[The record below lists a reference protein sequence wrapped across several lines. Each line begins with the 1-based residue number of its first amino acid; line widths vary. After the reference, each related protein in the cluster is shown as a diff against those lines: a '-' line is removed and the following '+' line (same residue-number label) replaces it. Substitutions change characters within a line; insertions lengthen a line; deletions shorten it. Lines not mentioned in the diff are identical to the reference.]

1 MNATASPTTIRN
13 ADADINVKPTAVS
26 LSPGGLQRR
35 QFFDRTFSKL
45 EKGSLRGS
53 IFNLCAAAIG
63 SGVLSLPWMFAVC
76 GWAIGCFLI
85 GLGAFGAMWS
95 NLLIAKMAVEH
106 RQKNYSDIAEL
117 VGGKCLK
124 NTLSGMIIFYLFGT
138 VISYIIIFSSLI
150 GYVCV
155 SFGMDADF
163 ADSILFRTCLNV
175 PFAVFIFIPISL
187 LRDMSSFQYAGV
199 VTILA
204 LFYTLIVMIAEMPSY
219 YKENVNS
226 SEQLVAYLDLNIFT
240 CASMTIFAYTCQLQ
254 LLPVYSELV
263 RPNYLR
269 IRKIVTRSVFIDFLF
284 YGSMALA
291 GYFSSFNYTN
301 KIVLE
306 RDPLEGH
313 TRDYWTLIAIVA
325 IAIVVLVSIPINY
338 HPWRNQFYIFF
349 FKSEQFS
356 NKSNLITTST
366 FMILSTFVSIIFP
379 NITSVI
385 AILGGSCSVT
395 FCYTIP
401 MYAWVKLSKERWYHY
416 SNLTVIIFFSCMVM
430 VGYVSVITTVIQI
443 VTGQDLLGGRVLV
456 PPAPTP

>member
-1 MNATASPTTIRN
+1 
-13 ADADINVKPTAVS
+13 
-26 LSPGGLQRR
+26 
-35 QFFDRTFSKL
+35 
-45 EKGSLRGS
+45 
-53 IFNLCAAAIG
+53 
-63 SGVLSLPWMFAVC
+63 
-76 GWAIGCFLI
+76 
-85 GLGAFGAMWS
+85 
-95 NLLIAKMAVEH
+95 
-106 RQKNYSDIAEL
+106 
-117 VGGKCLK
+117 
-124 NTLSGMIIFYLFGT
+124 
-138 VISYIIIFSSLI
+138 
-150 GYVCV
+150 
-155 SFGMDADF
+155 
-163 ADSILFRTCLNV
+163 
-175 PFAVFIFIPISL
+175 
-187 LRDMSSFQYAGV
+187 
-199 VTILA
+199 
-204 LFYTLIVMIAEMPSY
+204 
-219 YKENVNS
+219 
-226 SEQLVAYLDLNIFT
+226 
-240 CASMTIFAYTCQLQ
+240 MTIFAYTCQLQ

-430 VGYVSVITTVIQI
+430 VGYVSVITTVI
-443 VTGQDLLGGRVLV
+443 
-456 PPAPTP
+456 